1 MPYDKSDA
9 LLSMPNSIGKLISQG
24 ALPLALLVALT
35 INRKLAIRPN
45 VVLILLS
52 FLALEAVVTL
62 LGAQY
67 PKGTL
72 FRTFRFI
79 LFVATLWMLSPYW
92 GRQRMIIVRYHVKIL
107 FCIICATAVGLAIS
121 PHKAL
126 NGGRLVNI
134 IWPCPATQVAHYAAV
149 AIGLV
154 ALLWLAGHMSGRL
167 STVIIVVSFVI
178 LLLTHT
184 RTALAALIGGL
195 LVGGLSM
202 FGTSARVRKFFAWAA
217 VVTGVVYVAGAAIIT
232 KWLTR
237 GQSSQEL
244 TGLTGRTNFWG
255 PLLAYPRDRFEML
268 FGFGLSNGSFRGLPI
283 DSNWLD
289 SYQDQGVFGITL
301 CALIL
306 IFLVV
311 AAFFQAR
318 GISRAIVLFLA
329 VYCIVASF
337 TEDGITNPSPYMMDV
352 AVAASVLVSSVRARG
367 SSLRVLL
374 TLPGGPGMAGGF
386 P

>member
-1 MPYDKSDA
+1 
-9 LLSMPNSIGKLISQG
+9 
-24 ALPLALLVALT
+24 
-35 INRKLAIRPN
+35 
-45 VVLILLS
+45 VVLVLLS

-62 LGAQY
+62 LGAPF
-67 PKGTL
+67 PKGTG

-92 GRQRMIIVRYHVKIL
+92 GRQRMILVRYHVKIL
-107 FCIICATAVGLAIS
+107 FGIICMTAVGLALS

-126 NGGRLVNI
+126 NGGRLLNI
-134 IWPCPATQVAHYAAV
+134 VWPCPATQVAHYAAV

-154 ALLWLAGHMSGRL
+154 ALLWLAGHMSARSSL
-167 STVIIVVSFVI
+167 AIIAVSIVI

-184 RTALAALIGGL
+184 RTAMLAMVGGL

-202 FGTSARVRKFFAWAA
+202 LGTSARVRKFFLWAA
-217 VVTGVVYVAGAAIIT
+217 VVAGVVYVAGAAIIT
-232 KWLTR
+232 SWLVR
-237 GQSSQEL
+237 GQSSSEL
-244 TGLTGRTNFWG
+244 TGLTGRTGFWG
-255 PLLAYPRDRFEML
+255 PLLAYPRDRFEMA

-289 SYQDQGVFGITL
+289 SYQDQGLFGITV
-301 CALIL
+301 CALVL

-329 VYCIVASF
+329 VYCIAASF

-352 AVAASVLVSSVRARG
+352 AVAASVLMSSVRARG
-367 SSLRVLL
+367 SSLRTLL
-374 TLPGGPGMAGGF
+374 TLQRCLAGPAASRTVAWREAVMPVTSG
-386 P
+386 